1 MSSSETLRNRIADRR
16 LDTLAAVA
24 GLAVAV
30 VLFPLRFLASQVYV
44 ETIPIVVGVAC
55 LLYLFTTRKR
65 TGTVG
70 LPELSG
76 EFARA
81 AAGLVMVGVGAL
93 AFLGVR
99 LGGRTPLFLAVAG
112 LVGTLL
118 LLQVA
123 FVRESDLDSR
133 LVLAQILALAFVVRF
148 VALYTTPGLV
158 GVDSWSHIY
167 HYSDMILANHSLE
180 AIAEFKYYA
189 APLYH
194 LLIVAT
200 AEVLGVTLRQGLFL
214 SVGTLMALLVL
225 FVYSTARFF
234 VPVRWALFAAAA
246 VAIADEVL
254 LWSIHLIPTSLGL
267 FLFGA
272 IVYVMARLFYTDS
285 PRRNLSML
293 VVFSIAVILT
303 HQVSSFIML
312 VLIGSGVLAQLLVRV
327 SATQGWIPGGTDDPS
342 GAAAESGASVNLLG
356 VLAFDLG
363 FLVFMWS
370 ITPYGNSS
378 FLETTIAWLLI
389 TLESSAAFL
398 NLAGGGGGGA
408 AASAGS
414 TLLEDVATYMDAGGK
429 LLLLF
434 VTVVGSLVALRRSDT
449 RQRAYTFVGAIGFM
463 LFFSFGFPL
472 FGIRTFLPGRWF
484 AFVYVLMAIVGV
496 MGLGYLARTLPRE
509 AAVALLI
516 VFAAVFPTVMLMSS
530 RGTPDNPVM
539 TGQRAS
545 PAFSEAEV
553 AAVWT
558 VADVRPHPDEYL
570 YTDHP
575 YKAVFQRT
583 NAHPTEQL
591 RLNENGRPPDDPGLV
606 VYRRYQSYGA
616 TYFDGPNG
624 ASIRDVSPRQL
635 CGPDTSRI
643 YSNGDVRMCLTE
655 DV

>member
-1 MSSSETLRNRIADRR
+1 MSGSETLRSRIADRR

-24 GLAVAV
+24 GLTVAV
-30 VLFPLRFLASQVYV
+30 LLFPMRFLASQVYV

-55 LLYLFTTRKR
+55 LLYLLTTRER
-65 TGTVG
+65 TGVVG

-76 EFARA
+76 EFARG
-81 AAGLVMVGVGAL
+81 AAGVVMIGVGAL
-93 AFLGVR
+93 AVLGVR

-123 FVRESDLDSR
+123 FVRENDLDTR

-158 GVDSWSHIY
+158 GVDSWSHIH
-167 HYSDMILANHSLE
+167 HYADLILANHSLE

-214 SVGTLMALLVL
+214 SVGTLLALMVL

-234 VPVRWALFAAAA
+234 VPVRWALFAAAV
-246 VAIADEVL
+246 VAIADELL

-285 PRRNLSML
+285 SRRNLSLL

-312 VLIGSGVLAQLLVRV
+312 VLIGSGVLAQLLVRL
-327 SATQGWIPGGTDDPS
+327 SATQGWLPVGDTDRDVD
-342 GAAAESGASVNLLG
+342 SVNLLG

-398 NLAGGGGGGA
+398 NLASSGAGVAAGGGG
-408 AASAGS
+408 S
-414 TLLEDVATYMDAGGK
+414 TFLMDVATYMDAGGK

-496 MGLGYLARTLPRE
+496 IGLNYLARTLPRE
-509 AAVALLI
+509 AAVALLV
-516 VFAAVFPTVMLMSS
+516 VFAAVFPTMMLMSS

-545 PAFSEAEV
+545 PAYSEAEL
-553 AAVWT
+553 AAVHT

-570 YTDHP
+570 YTDQP

-591 RLNENGRPPDDPGLV
+591 RLNADGRPPDDPGLI

-616 TYFDGPNG
+616 TYFEGSDG
-624 ASIRDVSPRQL
+624 ASIRHVSPGQL